1 MKVSKLVT
9 KIVVRVFFILLL
21 AVSVPFFAGDHSK
34 YQNIYFAFPHKWEM
48 ILPGIIIVSFL
59 FLLITCAIKKYSE
72 PELNWLL
79 IVNTVVLLAYGIAI
93 FIRVSRMV

>member
-21 AVSVPFFAGDHSK
+21 AVSVPFFAADHSK
-34 YQNIYFAFPHKWEM
+34 FQNIYFAFPHKWEM
-48 ILPGIIIVSFL
+48 IFPAILIISFF
-59 FLLITCAIKKYSE
+59 FLLIICAIKKYSE

-79 IVNTVVLLAYGIAI
+79 VVNTVVLLAYAIAI
-93 FIRVSRMV
+93 FIRVSRLM

>member
-9 KIVVRVFFILLL
+9 KIVVRVFFILML

-34 YQNIYFAFPHKWEM
+34 FQNIYFAFPHKWEM
-48 ILPGIIIVSFL
+48 IFPAILIISFF
-59 FLLITCAIKKYSE
+59 FLLIICAIKKYSE

-79 IVNTVVLLAYGIAI
+79 VVNTVVLLAYAIAI
-93 FIRVSRMV
+93 FIRVSRLM